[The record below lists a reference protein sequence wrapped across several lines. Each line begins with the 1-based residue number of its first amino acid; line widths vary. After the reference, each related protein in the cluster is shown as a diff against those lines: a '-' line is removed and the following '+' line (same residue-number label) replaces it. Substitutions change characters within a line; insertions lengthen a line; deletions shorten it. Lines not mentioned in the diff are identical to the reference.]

1 MDRPAL
7 PLGELLCYFYLS
19 LSSGKGQVQVST
31 PPSLASCTLC
41 LLLCKIPFSCLKR
54 GQKRACNA
62 LEEQTSTGSR
72 HSSTRTLSKDLPC
85 CCSVPGSC
93 THSPLPCSLHSP
105 ISSGPDLTS
114 RCICWCHLR
123 PQILPDRKAVCRQR
137 SSPCLCPHVRGHL
150 PLQAKAATAAA
161 RCCTPAVWGNA
172 LIK

>member
-85 CCSVPGSC
+85 CCSAPGSC
-93 THSPLPCSLHSP
+93 TLSPLPCSLHSP
-105 ISSGPDLTS
+105 ISSGPGLTS
-114 RCICWCHLR
+114 CWICWCHFR
-123 PQILPDRKAVCRQR
+123 PQILPDRLFAGSEAPHASVHTHGDTYHCRQR
-137 SSPCLCPHVRGHL
+137 QRLLL
-150 PLQAKAATAAA
+150 PGAA
-161 RCCTPAVWGNA
+161 RPRCGEMH
-172 LIK
+172 